1 MDNKYNNKLKV
12 PKTLNHQFA
21 VWLSNI
27 NIIFIFVSHE
37 YNKQILA
44 VFLTTFSF
52 NAILSFYDNQEH
64 KHSKSM
70 QNHTFENISCSTLL
84 DNFLLL
90 PNIIHCAQ
98 KEENRNIEKKSLC
111 DICLCIGL
119 RIHAAIHFIRA
130 MGIDL
135 SPQHMYVSVSNLSVL
150 ISIHI
155 GLKMYEIYMRLTKNS
170 SYFICIFL
178 FITATN
184 RHLTNP
190 VVLIWA
196 NECPN

>member
-1 MDNKYNNKLKV
+1 MMDNKYNNKLKV

-98 KEENRNIEKKSLC
+98 KEENRNIEKKISVRYLFMYWTTYTC
-111 DICLCIGL
+111 SNTFYKGNGNRFKSTTHVCIG
-119 RIHAAIHFIRA
+119 IKSFCFDFNSHWF
-130 MGIDL
+130 DF
-135 SPQHMYVSVSNLSVL
+135 HM
-150 ISIHI
+150 
-155 GLKMYEIYMRLTKNS
+155 
-170 SYFICIFL
+170 
-178 FITATN
+178 
-184 RHLTNP
+184 
-190 VVLIWA
+190 
-196 NECPN
+196 